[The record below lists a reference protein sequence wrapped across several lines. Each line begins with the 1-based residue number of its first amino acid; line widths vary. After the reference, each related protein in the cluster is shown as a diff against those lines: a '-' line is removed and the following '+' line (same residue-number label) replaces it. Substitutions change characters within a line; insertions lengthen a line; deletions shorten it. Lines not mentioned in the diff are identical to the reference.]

1 MEAGGSNSE
10 AEGEGGS
17 GDGVLR
23 GRGRSA
29 VVGVRIGR
37 AVASLSGVEGLAA
50 ATEIVEFWEFNG
62 CAVKALRSCSRIRA
76 WLACWRTS

>member
-1 MEAGGSNSE
+1 MSLPILGGAIEAGGSNLE
-10 AEGEGGS
+10 AEGEDGL

-37 AVASLSGVEGLAA
+37 VIPGLSSVEGLAA
-50 ATEIVEFWEFNG
+50 VTEIVEFWESNG
-62 CAVKALRSCSRIRA
+62 YAV
-76 WLACWRTS
+76 

>member
-37 AVASLSGVEGLAA
+37 VVAGLSGVKGLAA
-50 ATEIVEFWEFNG
+50 AIEIIEFWESNG
-62 CAVKALRSCSRIRA
+62 YAVKVLRICS
-76 WLACWRTS
+76 